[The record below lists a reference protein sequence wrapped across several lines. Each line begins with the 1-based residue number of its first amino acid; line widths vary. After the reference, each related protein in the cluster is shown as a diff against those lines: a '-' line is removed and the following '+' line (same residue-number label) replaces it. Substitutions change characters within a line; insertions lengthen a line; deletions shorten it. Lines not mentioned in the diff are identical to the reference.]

1 MDHQDFNNV
10 TFNSKSEKEKVQ
22 KTKEQNKVNSQRVT
36 NLEEVKIES
45 DKKLGQILAQSRL
58 AKGFKTQTDF
68 VKELNGKTNLNISAQ
83 LFGRWE
89 SNKEAPTNEQIAKME
104 KLLGGKLP
112 RNKKV
117 KINDK

>member
-1 MDHQDFNNV
+1 MEHQDFKTV
-10 TFNSKSEKEKVQ
+10 TFNSKSEKEKIQ

-58 AKGFKTQTDF
+58 AKGFNTQTDF
-68 VKELNGKTNLNISAQ
+68 VKELNGKTNLNISSQ
-83 LFGRWE
+83 MYNRWE

-104 KLLGGKLP
+104 KLLGVKLP

-117 KINDK
+117 KIDN